1 MEGEIKNLILVWT
14 TIVASLCYCQT
25 AGKIFP
31 SGSLRRLSIF
41 PITCLFLLL
50 PLKLT
55 TIHLG
60 AVTSFFIAWLATF
73 KLILF
78 AFNTGPLHSNPPLPL
93 SHFIPLA
100 CFPIKIQKSDTELDQ
115 PANKSRISFATKII
129 ILALLIRVYGYKD
142 HLHPKI
148 IWFCYCIHIYFM
160 LEMLLSLFGAIAKSL
175 TQVEL
180 EPQFNEPYLATSL
193 QDFWGRRW
201 NLMVPKILHPTV
213 FQPVRSVLAR
223 LMGRKWAAIP
233 AVMSTFFVSGLMHEL
248 VVYNFGRV
256 RPSGEMM
263 GFFVLHGAS
272 LSVEIVVK
280 KMLPRKFWLPGFV
293 SGPLTVAY
301 VIISSF
307 WLFFPPFIRAGADVK
322 GCTETLAFMEFV
334 KTRQLVSPTQ
344 LTCPFL

>member
-1 MEGEIKNLILVWT
+1 MEGEIKKFILVWS

-25 AGKIFP
+25 VGKIFP
-31 SGSLRRLSIF
+31 SATLSRRLSIL
-41 PITCLFLLL
+41 PIICLFFLL

-55 TIHLG
+55 SIHLG
-60 AVTSFFIAWLATF
+60 GVTSFFIAWLASF

-78 AFNTGPLHSNPPLPL
+78 AFNTGPLYSNPPLPL
-93 SHFIPLA
+93 SRFIPLA
-100 CFPIKIQKSDTELDQ
+100 CFPIKIQKSDVEPNQ
-115 PANKSRISFATKII
+115 NPKPRINLATKIT

-142 HLHPKI
+142 HLHPKF

-160 LEMLLSLFGAIAKSL
+160 LEMLLAFFGALAKAV
-175 TQVEL
+175 TRVEL

-213 FQPVRSVLAR
+213 FQPVRSVSAR
-223 LMGRKWAAIP
+223 FLGGRWAAIP
-233 AVMSTFFVSGLMHEL
+233 AVVSTFLVSGLMHEL

-263 GFFVLHGAS
+263 GFFVLHGVS

-280 KMLPRKFWLPGFV
+280 KMLPRKFWLPGVV

-301 VIISSF
+301 VIWSSF
-307 WLFFPPFIRAGADVK
+307 WLFFPPFLRAEADLK
-322 GCTETLAFMEFV
+322 GCTESLAFVEFL
-334 KTRQLVSPTQ
+334 KTRRLVSPTQ